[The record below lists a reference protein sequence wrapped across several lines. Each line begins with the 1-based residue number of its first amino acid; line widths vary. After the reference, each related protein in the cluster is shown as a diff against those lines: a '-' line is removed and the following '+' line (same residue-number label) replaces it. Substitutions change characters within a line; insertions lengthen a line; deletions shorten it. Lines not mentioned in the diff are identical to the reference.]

1 MSVNTFSPAV
11 YQPSPRMVTA
21 LGVQLWG
28 CHDTHYP
35 PPWWGGGGTGEGG
48 KISRES
54 EIVYF
59 LSFKG
64 TASRCKSKF
73 SVNKDC
79 HIVWDLKIFVKNNY
93 ADYCSVA
100 FLDEQVIRK
109 GSTAHILKHLVCCAT
124 RPVSQYRIQDLL
136 TVCACILNFWPPP
149 QIQIQRVKNKE
160 DEFSNIFSTNL
171 FQM

>member
-1 MSVNTFSPAV
+1 MSVNTFSLPA
-11 YQPSPRMVTA
+11 QPSH
-21 LGVQLWG
+21 GYSFG
-28 CHDTHYP
+28 CAIMGLSWYP
-35 PPWWGGGGTGEGG
+35 LPTPLMRGGGGTGEGG

-93 ADYCSVA
+93 DYCSVA